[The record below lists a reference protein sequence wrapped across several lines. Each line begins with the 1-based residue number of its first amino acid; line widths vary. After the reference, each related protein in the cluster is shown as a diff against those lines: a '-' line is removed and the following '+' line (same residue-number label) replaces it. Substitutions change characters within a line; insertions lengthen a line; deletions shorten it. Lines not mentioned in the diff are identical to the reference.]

1 MSLFG
6 GYDISIEQEH
16 SYKLYKHI
24 KSNRLPI
31 QNISEKNGRVTF
43 YSPAEAKAGIDEIG
57 IPYEIISVKGLVK
70 YLHMLLSKKGML
82 AGAAVSILLIAF
94 FSRYILSFE
103 ILCSNAE
110 LNEKIMSVLSANGVT
125 TGNKISDINFT
136 VAEREL
142 KSSIDE
148 LSWAGIT
155 VEGSKVIIDVIEN
168 VDKPEYTKKRL
179 PSNLISVENGIIDKV
194 ELVDGQLLKPVG
206 SGITKGDTIV
216 TGKIDKEEVYYK
228 KGEEIHEH
236 TTRYT
241 RSIGTVYGTFERTIT
256 FEQPFTASKKLLS
269 DNTDTRYTLSIFD
282 TVLPLY
288 FDSSDNFTL
297 IDEKKHTVS
306 FWGIEIPVSVT
317 ETDVSRYSYIAVP
330 ISKSDAEVLA
340 KQQADLY
347 EKNFLSD
354 FEIKNAE
361 YSYSYNENGVILTAS
376 YSLYGIIS
384 KEVDFFIKK

>member
-6 GYDISIEQEH
+6 GYEISIEQEH

-148 LSWAGIT
+148 LSWVGIT

>member
-6 GYDISIEQEH
+6 GYEISIEQEH

-155 VEGSKVIIDVIEN
+155 VEGCKVIIDVIEN

-206 SGITKGDTIV
+206 SGVTKGDTIV

-317 ETDVSRYSYIAVP
+317 ETDVSTYSYIAVP

-361 YSYSYNENGVILTAS
+361 YSYSYNENGVLLTAS

>member
-6 GYDISIEQEH
+6 GYEISIEQEH

-155 VEGSKVIIDVIEN
+155 VEGCKVIIDVIEN

-330 ISKSDAEVLA
+330 ISKSEAEVLA

>member
-6 GYDISIEQEH
+6 GYEISIEQEH

-288 FDSSDNFTL
+288 FDSCDNFTL

-317 ETDVSRYSYIAVP
+317 ETNVSRYSYIAVP

>member
-6 GYDISIEQEH
+6 GYEISIEQEH

-361 YSYSYNENGVILTAS
+361 YSHSYNETGVILTAS

>member
-6 GYDISIEQEH
+6 GYEISIEQEH

-361 YSYSYNENGVILTAS
+361 YSYSYNETGVILTAS

>member
-6 GYDISIEQEH
+6 GYEISIEQEH

-317 ETDVSRYSYIAVP
+317 ETDVSTYSYIAVP

-361 YSYSYNENGVILTAS
+361 YSYSYNENGVLLTAS

>member
-6 GYDISIEQEH
+6 GYEISIEQEH

-206 SGITKGDTIV
+206 SGVTKGDTIV

-317 ETDVSRYSYIAVP
+317 ETDVSTYSYIAVP

-361 YSYSYNENGVILTAS
+361 YSYSYNENGVLLTAS

>member
-6 GYDISIEQEH
+6 GYEISIEQEH

-142 KSSIDE
+142 KSSINE

-288 FDSSDNFTL
+288 FDSGDNFTL

>member
-6 GYDISIEQEH
+6 GYEISIEQEH

-155 VEGSKVIIDVIEN
+155 VEGCKVIIDVIEN

-206 SGITKGDTIV
+206 SGVTKGDTIV

-317 ETDVSRYSYIAVP
+317 ETDVSTYSYIAVT

-361 YSYSYNENGVILTAS
+361 YSYSYNENGVLLTAS